1 MIRRTLLLLI
11 FALCGATALRAQSSA
26 ETDRKVA
33 EQERVIRSIEQEI
46 AEEDRR
52 ISGIKNDKAS
62 AQQRARLITRQIERR
77 NDLLAA
83 GERKE
88 QLLLEEMRR
97 KDRTARE
104 LQTELARRREQYA
117 EMVREAWR
125 NYRANTV
132 LTYIFSSKDF
142 NDAARRIGTLR
153 AVSSLRERQIRMID
167 SLGLQLERERT
178 DLTQRR
184 RQVDSVQSSL
194 AEQKR
199 RLERDRAAARADVS
213 KLSKREQDALRKR
226 LQQERRL
233 NVAIAELR
241 KLVKGNKEGSSFG
254 RTTSNLNLP
263 VRGGSVKRYMENM
276 AEINGPRGAQ
286 VVSIYEGKVVD
297 VKRDKITNGY
307 VIFIAHGEYITSYAY
322 LSASAVE
329 KGMSVK
335 RNQVIGTVGSRV
347 VDPLTMKTEFGIL
360 FGVYSPDPRE
370 VMRASECFT
379 KRSF

>member
-1 MIRRTLLLLI
+1 MILRTPILCLLLLC
-11 FALCGATALRAQSSA
+11 CGGVRAQSSA

-33 EQERVIRSIEQEI
+33 EQERVIRSIEREI
-46 AEEDRR
+46 AEEDKR
-52 ISGIKNDKAS
+52 ISGIKTDKAN
-62 AQQRARLITRQIERR
+62 ARQRARLITRQIERR

-83 GERKE
+83 EERKE
-88 QLLLEEMRR
+88 RILVEEMRR
-97 KDRTARE
+97 KERSARA
-104 LQTELARRREQYA
+104 LQTELSRRREQYA

-125 NYRANTV
+125 NYRSNSV

-167 SLGLQLERERT
+167 SLGLRLDGERAA
-178 DLTQRR
+178 LARR
-184 RQVDSVQSSL
+184 QRQVDSVQSSL
-194 AEQKR
+194 SEQKR
-199 RLERDRAAARADVS
+199 RLERDRAAAAADVK
-213 KLSKREQDALRKR
+213 KLSGREQAALKKR
-226 LQQERRL
+226 LEQERRL

-254 RTTSNLNLP
+254 RATSNLNLP
-263 VRGGSVKRYMENM
+263 VRGGAVKRYIDNL
-276 AEINGPRGAQ
+276 AEVNGPRGAQ
-286 VVSIYEGKVVD
+286 VLSIYDGKVVD
-297 VKRDKITNGY
+297 VKRDKITNAY

-347 VDPLTMKTEFGIL
+347 VDPLTMKTEYGIL
-360 FGVYSPDPRE
+360 FGIYSPDPRE

-379 KRSF
+379 KR